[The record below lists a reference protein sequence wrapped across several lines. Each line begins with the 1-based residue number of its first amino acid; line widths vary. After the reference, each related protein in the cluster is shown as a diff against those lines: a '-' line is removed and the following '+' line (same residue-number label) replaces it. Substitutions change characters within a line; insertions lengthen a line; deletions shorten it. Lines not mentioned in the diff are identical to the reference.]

1 MNTNTLWFH
10 LIWKEARQVLPLIL
24 ALTCFALFVLG
35 INYWIE
41 LSGTSTIEMRNYV
54 ALVLPWFAILTG
66 IGVLIGQE
74 RSSGFWQWSSSVPI
88 PWFPSLVIKLTLT
101 SLLAV
106 GLLALV
112 AAIEWAV
119 GNEIVME
126 KIGIVKSQNAELLF
140 FAIHG
145 LSVISMA
152 VLLGRNLIASMLV
165 GIFFSVVIFGEL
177 TFLVGKFYDPSAGST
192 YAMAV
197 ITLIHSTAVVIE
209 LIVLSFVYR
218 WRWYQGQFSTLV
230 MPLARFWP
238 ASATKSLVQGWGYDL
253 QSTPNLWVALVWQA
267 ARSQMGLRIAAV
279 VLPFVLLIYRRGFY
293 GVWLLNSFE
302 GLLMMCG
309 ISGTLLGLS
318 AFQGEQS
325 RQQYRFLAD
334 RGISPKSIF
343 WSHILPPLMICILIG
358 GTFEAIR
365 FSVAPTIGPNDPSNY
380 ALPADISPSLG
391 PLLTSLAGFGLGQ
404 IVILCIPSLTIAVAV
419 SVLVLISAI
428 CYTGFLQ
435 IFLNMH
441 RFSPREID
449 WLFRASLFAFAISIV
464 LGHFYIS
471 RRWIIQHR
479 PQFARVL
486 MGWVSLSFIGI
497 WLLSGIGVLETP
509 SVPWQGFDLDQ
520 AGRTIDDNVATDLRL
535 ARQASPTLSRDDSE
549 KLFAIQIQNASLSAR
564 YNLTGSDRWR
574 DLDKFRME
582 YPERVDGF
590 LVGGREL
597 VAQLSALPAGWD
609 NCWSYSTVGLR
620 QQQELSWLIS
630 QIKQS
635 CVKIAILAAVLDD
648 KATADAAL
656 KLAEPA
662 LDQNQSSTMAYLDP
676 SDNPGLYL
684 LDYLSDDELVKIG
697 IDPLLA
703 LYREPLNP
711 TEHLTM
717 RASAMR
723 LLADGHYEAI
733 REETCLLL
741 GVDRQ
746 QYISANFLD
755 RFMTYWAKES
765 HKRRISQA
773 LGIALD
779 VASKQIPNQT
789 DWNIELEHK
798 RAIEKMGRA
807 HYGHDRVYDLIGTAI
822 HYQYQLAAYRRFVN
836 RLERLKKL
844 EAAK

>member
-1 MNTNTLWFH
+1 MNTKTLWFH

-119 GNEIVME
+119 GKGIVME
-126 KIGIVKSQNAELLF
+126 KIAIVKSQNAELLF

-145 LSVISMA
+145 LLVISLT
-152 VLLGRNLIASMLV
+152 VLMGRNLIVSMLV
-165 GIFFSVVIFGEL
+165 GIFFSVVIFGGL
-177 TFLVGKFYDPSAGST
+177 MFLVMKFSDPSKVST
-192 YAMAV
+192 YPLTVMMLV
-197 ITLIHSTAVVIE
+197 HSTAVVIE

-218 WRWYQGQFSTLV
+218 WRWYQGQFSTWG

-253 QSTPNLWVALVWQA
+253 QSTPNLWVALGWQA
-267 ARSQMGLRIAAV
+267 ARSQVGLRIAAV

-309 ISGTLLGLS
+309 VSGTLLGLS

-365 FSVAPTIGPNDPSNY
+365 FSVAPTIGPNDQINS

-404 IVILCIPSLTIAVAV
+404 IVMLCIPSLTIAVAV

-449 WLFRASLFAFAISIV
+449 WLFRASLFAFAISLV
-464 LGHFYIS
+464 FGHFYIS
-471 RRWIIQHR
+471 RRWIIQHH
-479 PQFARVL
+479 PKFARVL
-486 MGWVSLSFIGI
+486 IAWVSLSFIGI
-497 WLLSGIGVLETP
+497 WLLSGFGVLETP

-520 AGRTIDDNVATDLRL
+520 AGRTIDDKVATDIRV
-535 ARQASPTLSRDDSE
+535 ARQASPTLSRDDSD
-549 KLFAIQIQNASLSAR
+549 KLLAIQNLNANLFARN
-564 YNLTGSDRWR
+564 NLPGGLWR
-574 DLDKFRME
+574 VLDKVRVE
-582 YPERVDGF
+582 HPERVDGF

-597 VAQLSALPAGWD
+597 VAELSALPAGWD

-635 CVKIAILAAVLDD
+635 CVQIAILAAVLDD

-703 LYREPLNP
+703 LYREPANP
-711 TEHLTM
+711 TQHLKM
-717 RASAMR
+717 MASATR

-746 QYISANFLD
+746 QYISSNALD

-773 LGIALD
+773 LGIALE
-779 VASKQIPNQT
+779 VASKQIAGRT
-789 DWNIELEHK
+789 DWDIEQEYK
-798 RAIEKMGRA
+798 RAIEIIGRT
-807 HYGHDRVYDLIGTAI
+807 HLGHDRAYDLLGIAI
-822 HYQYQLAAYRRFVN
+822 NYQHNLAAYRRLVD
-836 RLERLKKL
+836 RLQRLKER

>member
-1 MNTNTLWFH
+1 M
-10 LIWKEARQVLPLIL
+10 LPLIL

-119 GNEIVME
+119 GKGIVME
-126 KIGIVKSQNAELLF
+126 KIAIVKSQNAELLF

-145 LSVISMA
+145 LLVISLT
-152 VLLGRNLIASMLV
+152 VLMGRNLIVSMLV
-165 GIFFSVVIFGEL
+165 GIFFSVVIFGGL
-177 TFLVGKFYDPSAGST
+177 MFLVMKFSDPSKVST
-192 YAMAV
+192 YPLTVMMLV
-197 ITLIHSTAVVIE
+197 HSTAVVIE

-218 WRWYQGQFSTLV
+218 WRWYQGQFSTWG

-253 QSTPNLWVALVWQA
+253 QSTPNLWVALGWQA
-267 ARSQMGLRIAAV
+267 ARSQVGLRIAAV

-309 ISGTLLGLS
+309 VSGTLLGLS

-365 FSVAPTIGPNDPSNY
+365 FSVAPTIGPNDQINS

-404 IVILCIPSLTIAVAV
+404 IVMLCIPSLTIAVAV

-449 WLFRASLFAFAISIV
+449 WLFRASLFAFAISLV
-464 LGHFYIS
+464 FGHFYIS
-471 RRWIIQHR
+471 RRWIIQHH
-479 PQFARVL
+479 PKFARVL
-486 MGWVSLSFIGI
+486 IAWVSLSFIGI
-497 WLLSGIGVLETP
+497 WLLSGFGVLETP

-520 AGRTIDDNVATDLRL
+520 AGRTIDDKVATDIRV
-535 ARQASPTLSRDDSE
+535 ARQASPTLSRDDSD
-549 KLFAIQIQNASLSAR
+549 KLLAIQNLNANLFARN
-564 YNLTGSDRWR
+564 NLPGGLWR
-574 DLDKFRME
+574 VLDKVRVE
-582 YPERVDGF
+582 HPERVDGF

-597 VAQLSALPAGWD
+597 VAELSALPAGWD

-635 CVKIAILAAVLDD
+635 CVQIAILAAVLDD

-703 LYREPLNP
+703 LYREPANP
-711 TEHLTM
+711 TQHLKM
-717 RASAMR
+717 MASATR

-746 QYISANFLD
+746 QYISSNALD

-773 LGIALD
+773 LGIALE
-779 VASKQIPNQT
+779 VASKQIAGRT
-789 DWNIELEHK
+789 DWDIEQEYK
-798 RAIEKMGRA
+798 RAIEIIGRT
-807 HYGHDRVYDLIGTAI
+807 HLGHDRAYDLLGIAI
-822 HYQYQLAAYRRFVN
+822 NYQHNLAAYRRLVD
-836 RLERLKKL
+836 RLQRLKER